1 MYLLSFCVQKLK
13 SLSHAGFMCGHGVAG
28 EGERGGGVEF
38 SFGFGE
44 LKTPQVIIWFKYS
57 FLLPWGVA
65 GVWVSLY
72 YAFLMSFLVL

>member
-1 MYLLSFCVQKLK
+1 MGGVFCVQKLK
-13 SLSHAGFMCGHGVAG
+13 SLSHAGFMCGHGVPG

-72 YAFLMSFLVL
+72 YAFFMSFLVL